1 MSYIKRVFD
10 GCFLFCFPLLLK
22 GRRKESFSGFL
33 EPQPKS
39 LLTFFLFEF
48 VSFVVLLALMINQE
62 EMGSKC
68 NPKDLG
74 KGIIS

>member
-1 MSYIKRVFD
+1 MFS
-10 GCFLFCFPLLLK
+10 LLLSSSVEREEK
-22 GRRKESFSGFL
+22 GIFFWISGASA
-33 EPQPKS
+33 QKS
-39 LLTFFLFEF
+39 INFFLFEF

-62 EMGSKC
+62 ERGSKC